1 MNAPVLAVFL
11 KVAPDKQLAMSSIT
25 RNVVFRVSEKYRR
38 PRKRAPPKLEA
49 NHKKKKSHATS
60 GKRQKARQDF
70 ESNIWQR
77 SLHPNPRKFSIRKV
91 KKHFGSNLVSDEMN
105 MSTCTPGAGH
115 SVLVSVVSLGRL
127 AAPVPLTTLTG
138 TLPKVGELASHVE
151 RDEQRTDSKR
161 IAGAGA
167 GEQLVGK
174 LVKVNQLTSTNQSNQ
189 AENQYSD
196 GVTPPPT
203 DKSGRGCNPK
213 QNLSPT
219 ERRTNKLWHRKR
231 EVENPNR
238 KRSPEQEADKTRS
251 S

>member
-1 MNAPVLAVFL
+1 MPVQKRWQGEGIQFFSCYHWADSPHHSVDGTHGDPIESQHNHQPCGTGRAV
-11 KVAPDKQLAMSSIT
+11 
-25 RNVVFRVSEKYRR
+25 N
-38 PRKRAPPKLEA
+38 
-49 NHKKKKSHATS
+49 
-60 GKRQKARQDF
+60 RQ
-70 ESNIWQR
+70 QR
-77 SLHPNPRKFSIRKV
+77 SSFS
-91 KKHFGSNLVSDEMN
+91 
-105 MSTCTPGAGH
+105 
-115 SVLVSVVSLGRL
+115 
-127 AAPVPLTTLTG
+127 
-138 TLPKVGELASHVE
+138 EL
-151 RDEQRTDSKR
+151 
-161 IAGAGA
+161 AGA